1 MSVATDQNDLLFLLE
16 NAETSNEVVEAID
29 SYLDCQVSYA
39 WLTTMWGKVI
49 ITFPL
54 FFSFKVLINHCNSN
68 MNDYEP
74 DFNYDQDDYIED
86 DIISQLNESSVR
98 DNLSPETQQLIN
110 NFKRKW
116 N

>member
-1 MSVATDQNDLLFLLE
+1 M
-16 NAETSNEVVEAID
+16 
-29 SYLDCQVSYA
+29 Y
-39 WLTTMWGKVI
+39 
-49 ITFPL
+49 
-54 FFSFKVLINHCNSN
+54 
-68 MNDYEP
+68 DYEP

-116 N
+116 QKNYSFQQTQMQLTRS

>member
-1 MSVATDQNDLLFLLE
+1 MNLSLSHNFL
-16 NAETSNEVVEAID
+16 N
-29 SYLDCQVSYA
+29 
-39 WLTTMWGKVI
+39 
-49 ITFPL
+49 
-54 FFSFKVLINHCNSN
+54 N

-86 DIISQLNESSVR
+86 DIISQLNDTSIR